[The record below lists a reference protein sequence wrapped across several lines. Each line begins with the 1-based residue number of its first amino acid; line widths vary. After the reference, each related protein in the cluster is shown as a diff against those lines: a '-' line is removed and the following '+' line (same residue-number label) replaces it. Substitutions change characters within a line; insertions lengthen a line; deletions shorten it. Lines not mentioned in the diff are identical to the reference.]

1 MKYCIYIL
9 LLTVLAACSSNSS
22 IVSSFSQ
29 RKYTKGYF
37 ADAIGQKPAVTG
49 IKASKAE
56 DKKALASVIE
66 KNNTVQRIAI
76 LKDSLKALQ
85 TGLAKASVSIRV
97 KQKYKETNK
106 GLASVEQVKG
116 APVEPSTP
124 DANDD
129 AKQRRTNGIVLLI
142 LAAIVFALGLLLTT
156 FGGAGIIFIL
166 GGIFLAI
173 LGITKFATHPPA
185 NTDTKTYDSFI
196 GGTGLIL
203 VIVSIVLGIIAALFL
218 ALALFGG
225 ASGTLILSGI
235 AGLVVALALLI
246 AGIVDCIRALNH
258 TDKYRDCAIAGLVI
272 AGIVIL
278 LGLLGIILPLLRL

>member
-1 MKYCIYIL
+1 M
-9 LLTVLAACSSNSS
+9 LAACSSNSS
-22 IVSSFSQ
+22 LVSSFSQ

-56 DKKALASVIE
+56 DKKALVSVIE

-106 GLASVEQVKG
+106 GLASVERIKG
-116 APVEPSTP
+116 TSVDPSTP

-156 FGGAGIIFIL
+156 FGGAAIIFIV

-173 LGITKFATHPPA
+173 LGITKFVTKPPP
-185 NTDTKTYDSFI
+185 NTDTKTYDSAI
-196 GGTGLIL
+196 GGTGLVLVLISIL
-203 VIVSIVLGIIAALFL
+203 VGLAAAFFL
-218 ALALFGG
+218 R
-225 ASGTLILSGI
+225 SHCWV
-235 AGLVVALALLI
+235 GLQAPFF
-246 AGIVDCIRALNH
+246 
-258 TDKYRDCAIAGLVI
+258 Y
-272 AGIVIL
+272 
-278 LGLLGIILPLLRL
+278 